1 MLPSAFIPF
10 FAASVGVSGAL
21 IGLLFIAISIAPE
34 RTVGKAAPP
43 ERAAVAG
50 AAFTALTNVFFVSF
64 VGLIPLNTVGPVTIM
79 LGILSCTATVRL
91 TVGLLHSGDEH
102 RTRLTLTQ
110 LVRRMSLGVGSLL
123 IYGLEIWQGAR
134 VIVVGGRGAETV
146 AGIAF
151 LIVFIYGLALV
162 RMWSLLGA
170 RKESL
175 LAWFSILNDLHE

>member
-34 RTVGKAAPP
+34 RTVGKAAPL

-50 AAFTALTNVFFVSF
+50 NAFTALTNVFFISF
-64 VGLIPLNTVGPVTIM
+64 VGLIPLNTVGPVTVM
-79 LGILSCTATVRL
+79 LGILSCIATVRL
-91 TVGLLHSGDEH
+91 TVGLLQNSGDH
-102 RTRLTLTQ
+102 HMRLTLTQ

-123 IYGLEIWQGAR
+123 IYGLEIWQGAQ
-134 VIVVGGRGAETV
+134 VIVVGGRAAEAV

-151 LIVFIYGLALV
+151 LIVCVYGLALM

-175 LAWFSILNDLHE
+175 LAWFSILNDLRE